1 MKKYKHLFFDL
12 DHTLWDFAR
21 NSKET
26 LYDAYL
32 SFELEKLGII
42 WEQFIHEYWVINDA
56 LWDDYR
62 KGRVTKLEL
71 RYNRF
76 TFTLKHFGI
85 DNKALAHQIAD
96 FYVEHSPQKPNVFP
110 NTHETLNYLKNK
122 YKMHIITN
130 GFEEVQFIKLEKSNL
145 AQYFEE
151 VITSENAGQKKPHPT
166 IFDFALNLTG
176 AKKEE
181 SLMIGDNLEADIL
194 GAQQFGIDQVYF
206 NPEKAS
212 HQVSVTHE
220 ISDLKQLI
228 PILEDRY

>member
-1 MKKYKHLFFDL
+1 
-12 DHTLWDFAR
+12 
-21 NSKET
+21 
-26 LYDAYL
+26 
-32 SFELEKLGII
+32 
-42 WEQFIHEYWVINDA
+42 
-56 LWDDYR
+56 
-62 KGRVTKLEL
+62 
-71 RYNRF
+71 
-76 TFTLKHFGI
+76 
-85 DNKALAHQIAD
+85 
-96 FYVEHSPQKPNVFP
+96 
-110 NTHETLNYLKNK
+110 
-122 YKMHIITN
+122 MHIITN